1 AELRAR
7 EDLDAALAFSL
18 GRAAEDE
25 QDFAEAR
32 RLFERASDLGSPGV
46 RTRAEAHLAY
56 LDYYAGRC
64 EPGFARARAAARSG
78 HGIAARGDPVALTFF
93 READRHWGGSSRS
106 FGRWLQ
112 YVWAVTLRNLGNIS
126 GAHNL
131 RLASGIKVPWEEPLF
146 DLAEGS
152 PVTPP
157 DAVNCPTEDMP
168 FRLAARGV
176 VFYAQGRFDEA
187 AHDLRLA
194 IREFERCEFH
204 HERRGAALGLAAVEL
219 AAGELPVAETIVRRE

>member
-1 AELRAR
+1 MLDSEMDGRAAEIERAICRGESNLVMLEQAELRAR

-78 HGIAARGDPVALTFF
+78 HGIAAG
-93 READRHWGGSSRS
+93 
-106 FGRWLQ
+106 
-112 YVWAVTLRNLGNIS
+112 
-126 GAHNL
+126 
-131 RLASGIKVPWEEPLF
+131 
-146 DLAEGS
+146 
-152 PVTPP
+152 
-157 DAVNCPTEDMP
+157 
-168 FRLAARGV
+168 
-176 VFYAQGRFDEA
+176 
-187 AHDLRLA
+187 
-194 IREFERCEFH
+194 
-204 HERRGAALGLAAVEL
+204 
-219 AAGELPVAETIVRRE
+219 

>member
-1 AELRAR
+1 MLDSEMDGRAAEIERAICRGESNLVMLEQAELRAR

-56 LDYYAGRC
+56 LDYSAAAA
-64 EPGFARARAAARSG
+64 EAETASAIARATGSARQLGLAAYLRG
-78 HGIAARGDPVALTFF
+78 HVCAARGDPVALTFF

-146 DLAEGS
+146 DL
-152 PVTPP
+152 
-157 DAVNCPTEDMP
+157 
-168 FRLAARGV
+168 
-176 VFYAQGRFDEA
+176 
-187 AHDLRLA
+187 
-194 IREFERCEFH
+194 
-204 HERRGAALGLAAVEL
+204 
-219 AAGELPVAETIVRRE
+219 